1 MSTCAEKCEVYS
13 RVCGYYRPV
22 TNWNK
27 GKREEFKERKPFE
40 LRNDT
45 KYYGSQ
51 MGVEYTT
58 ADIVTGGAR

>member
-27 GKREEFKERKPFE
+27 GKREEFKERKPFS
-40 LRNDT
+40 LKKVDR
-45 KYYGSQ
+45 YYDPQ
-51 MGVEYTT
+51 LGVEYTT
-58 ADIVTGGAR
+58 ADIVIGGAR